1 MDLKKDQYY
10 KVLMSNWDN
19 RKDGPQQGLNFQ
31 QKN

>member
-10 KVLMSNWDN
+10 KVLTSNWDH